1 MKLPLKKW
9 RMPKTH
15 TWYFWLFVKRKDKK
29 TGNPIHVV
37 YSISTPTTSY
47 NTYITLLPTLELETH
62 RPVVENS
69 GPAFEL
75 RLNWLKF
82 NIRLLSR
89 DVWWGD
95 DEDETA
101 DPLEV

>member
-9 RMPKTH
+9 RMPKTR
-15 TWYFWLFVKRKDKK
+15 TWYIWLFIKRKDKK

-37 YSISTPTTSY
+37 YSISTPATSH
-47 NTYITLLPTLELETH
+47 NAYITLLPTLELETH

-101 DPLEV
+101 DPQYV